1 MKTLFFLI
9 AFSLQLSSCSDD
21 TGYSLANNPTN
32 QEEETRVPIENFST
46 RLNNNLL
53 ISGDRCEGGE
63 QTDVEGNTYT
73 CLAGDFLITVDN
85 INYCTP
91 EGCTDVFVVPVIASL
106 IGTGGDAVTAFFDI
120 RPTIVVTSA
129 QAAILEDVQVRSR
142 NGEQIVL
149 FK

>member
-9 AFSLQLSSCSDD
+9 ATTFLAISCSDD

-32 QEEETRVPIENFST
+32 EEEPRVPIESFST
-46 RLNNNLL
+46 RMNNNLL

-63 QTDVEGNTYT
+63 QTDIEGNTYT
-73 CLAGDFLITVDN
+73 CLAGDYLVTVDN

-106 IGTGGDAVTAFFDI
+106 IGTGGDAVTAFYDI
-120 RPTIVVTSA
+120 RPTIEVTSQ

-142 NGEQIVL
+142 NGEHIVL

>member
-1 MKTLFFLI
+1 MKTLYLLLFFVI
-9 AFSLQLSSCSDD
+9 SCSDN

-32 QEEETRVPIENFST
+32 EEEPRVPIERFST

-53 ISGDRCEGGE
+53 IAGIRCNGGE
-63 QTDVEGNTYT
+63 QTDNEGQTYT
-73 CLAGDFLITVDN
+73 CLAGDYLITVDN

-91 EGCTDVFVVPVIASL
+91 EGCTDVNVIPVIASL
-106 IGTGGDAVTAFFDI
+106 IGTGGDAVTAFYDI
-120 RPTIVVTSA
+120 RPVNEVSSA

-142 NGEQIVL
+142 NDEDIVL

>member
-1 MKTLFFLI
+1 MKGFFLLLI
-9 AFSLQLSSCSDD
+9 FCISCSDD
-21 TGYSLANNPTN
+21 TGYSLTNNPTN
-32 QEEETRVPIENFST
+32 EEEENRVPIENFST

-63 QTDVEGNTYT
+63 QTDIEGNTYT

-91 EGCTDVFVVPVIASL
+91 EGCTDVFVVPVIAAL
-106 IGTGGDAVTAFFDI
+106 IGTGGDSVTAFYDI
-120 RPTIVVTSA
+120 RPTFAVTST
-129 QAAILEDVQVRSR
+129 QASILEDVQVRSR
-142 NGEQIVL
+142 NAENIVL